1 MKIDI
6 IIILRM
12 TSIIPAAAEYKVVYD
27 GQINQ
32 VRELTWEELKKTHGR
47 GSKITCQC
55 LKREYVVG
63 PNFISQHMQTQKH
76 LGWLEKEQDAYVKEY
91 GHCVSSEEK
100 VDILYKKQREQKV
113 MYHNLSIAKKILDD
127 KFVNLEEENKLLREE
142 NDFQKKEL
150 VIMNSKIDNS
160 NKILCQKFTEQKKI
174 KDELSHLYKMN
185 NDIKNELDAKKIEFI
200 ILIKEFKIL
209 ERRLYNTKS
218 PKMSEFIQRL
228 DKKKSRAWYN

>member
-1 MKIDI
+1 
-6 IIILRM
+6 M
-12 TSIIPAAAEYKVVYD
+12 TSIVLTAAEYKPIYD
-27 GQINQ
+27 GQNNQ
-32 VRELTWEELKKTHGR
+32 LRDLTLEELKRVYGKGC
-47 GSKITCQC
+47 KITCPC
-55 LKREYVVG
+55 LKRDYIVG
-63 PNFISQHMQTQKH
+63 PNFISQHTQTQKH
-76 LGWLEKEQDAYVKEY
+76 QGWLKKEQDDHIKEY

-100 VDILYKKQREQKV
+100 VDMLYKKHRDQKV
-113 MYHNLSIAKKILDD
+113 MYHNLSNAKKVLDD

-142 NDFQKKEL
+142 NHFQKKEL

-174 KDELSHLYKMN
+174 KDELSHLYEMN

>member
-32 VRELTWEELKKTHGR
+32 VRDLTWEELKKTHGR

-142 NDFQKKEL
+142 NDLQKKGL
-150 VIMNSKIDNS
+150 LIMNNKIDSS
-160 NKILCQKFTEQKKI
+160 NKIICKKFTEEKK
-174 KDELSHLYKMN
+174 L
-185 NDIKNELDAKKIEFI
+185 KNELVLIHEMNEDLKNELNTKKIEIMI
-200 ILIKEFKIL
+200 ILKEFKIL
-209 ERRLYNTKS
+209 ERKLNN
-218 PKMSEFIQRL
+218 PKKKNVVEIIQRL